1 MSGPPGQLL
10 HRLSQTRRETRRSQS
25 VPAMRI
31 IAHWTRSLSV
41 CPPTTTRGG
50 QGAMGTQKIARF
62 YDSEVEREWTRLD
75 RHRTASA
82 ITSRAPA
89 EYLPKPNVCLVE

>member
-1 MSGPPGQLL
+1 
-10 HRLSQTRRETRRSQS
+10 
-25 VPAMRI
+25 
-31 IAHWTRSLSV
+31 
-41 CPPTTTRGG
+41 
-50 QGAMGTQKIARF
+50 MGTQKIARF

-89 EYLPKPNVCLVE
+89 EHLPKPNVCLVE